1 MRLSEKVQTFLRRDL
16 GEKKKKQYKQFFR
29 CYKVFLPKTIC

>member
-16 GEKKKKQYKQFFR
+16 GEKKKQYKQFFR
-29 CYKVFLPKTIC
+29 SDKVFLLKTIC